1 MKRVLL
7 LVTVITLAWA
17 PFNVGHGSDQLF
29 ELLLGPGEEIILQN
43 GDILARLENGS
54 LIVMSEDGTV
64 KNTLPTEAKIY
75 RDAEKVILVVSKGA
89 TMRLDKYKRYR
100 GITTPSSRPRSGAL
114 ENLEKDFRPPHPSS
128 TMIHYMTGGNDFEG
142 E

>member
-7 LVTVITLAWA
+7 LVTVITLAWG

-29 ELLLGPGEEIILQN
+29 EILLGPGEEIILQN

-54 LIVMSEDGTV
+54 LVVVSEDGTV
-64 KNTLPTEAKIY
+64 KNTFPPEAKIY

-89 TMRLDKYKRYR
+89 TMRLGKYKRYSVAALPIR
-100 GITTPSSRPRSGAL
+100 SRPGVL
-114 ENLEKDFRPPHPSS
+114 ENLEKDFRPKSPIFDH
-128 TMIHYMTGGNDFEG
+128 NDPLYEMLP
-142 E
+142 

>member
-7 LVTVITLAWA
+7 LVTVITLAWG

-54 LIVMSEDGTV
+54 LVAVSEDGTV
-64 KNTLPTEAKIY
+64 KNTFPPEAKIY

-89 TMRLDKYKRYR
+89 TMRLGKYKRYSVAPPKR
-100 GITTPSSRPRSGAL
+100 SRPGVL
-114 ENLEKDFRPPHPSS
+114 ENLEKDFRPKSPIFNP
-128 TMIHYMTGGNDFEG
+128 NDPLHDMLR
-142 E
+142 

>member
-54 LIVMSEDGTV
+54 LVVVSEDGTV
-64 KNTLPTEAKIY
+64 KNTFPPEAKIY

-89 TMRLDKYKRYR
+89 TMRLGKYKRYSVAALPIR
-100 GITTPSSRPRSGAL
+100 SRPGVL
-114 ENLEKDFRPPHPSS
+114 ENLEKDFRPKSPIFDH
-128 TMIHYMTGGNDFEG
+128 NDPLYEMLP
-142 E
+142 

>member
-29 ELLLGPGEEIILQN
+29 ELLLGPGNEIILQN

-54 LIVMSEDGTV
+54 LVVVSEDGTV
-64 KNTLPTEAKIY
+64 KNTFPPKAKIY

-89 TMRLDKYKRYR
+89 TMRLGKYKRYNVAAPPKRSR
-100 GITTPSSRPRSGAL
+100 GGVL
-114 ENLEKDFRPPHPSS
+114 ENLEKDFRPKPPIFDPHDPLHD
-128 TMIHYMTGGNDFEG
+128 MLR
-142 E
+142 

>member
-7 LVTVITLAWA
+7 LVTVITLAWG

-54 LIVMSEDGTV
+54 LVVVSEDGTV
-64 KNTLPTEAKIY
+64 KNTFPPEAKIY

-89 TMRLDKYKRYR
+89 TMRLGKYKRYSVAALPKR
-100 GITTPSSRPRSGAL
+100 SRPGVL
-114 ENLEKDFRPPHPSS
+114 ENLEKDFRPKSPIFDHHDPLYE
-128 TMIHYMTGGNDFEG
+128 MLP
-142 E
+142 